1 MGNLI
6 RTLRQKDSFYG
17 DYVTGFHVVHRT
29 IERSFERIENILSK
43 DSQATFAIQNKGFRR
58 YASLCVQFLSLH
70 HKQEDKFIFPKFQSI
85 STDFK
90 KEINE
95 TLDKD
100 HKSIEELLK
109 KAIDILKNQ
118 NSDGTDSKED
128 ITMERSNQLKH
139 IANQIK
145 TLMPNHLGIEEKYI
159 TEQFLRDNLDLSEV
173 YDVHN
178 QTHDMIDTD
187 NDIVDGGERMDRK
200 TSLVFLLYHLTDEE
214 RRFFDDRLPFF
225 LKWWLFPRWANVE
238 GLDVFI
244 HAPYCRKDCDNNLI
258 F

>member
-1 MGNLI
+1 MGNFI

-29 IERSFERIENILSK
+29 IERSFDRIEDIIAK
-43 DSQATFAIQNKGFRR
+43 DTEATFAIQNPGFRR
-58 YASLCVQFLSLH
+58 YVSLCIQFLSLH
-70 HKQEDKFIFPKFQSI
+70 HKQEDKFIFPKFQSL
-85 STDFK
+85 SSDFK
-90 KEINE
+90 NEIDR

-100 HKSIEELLK
+100 HKAIEDLLNQ
-109 KAIDILKNQ
+109 AIDILKAQ
-118 NSDGTDSKED
+118 NDDNEAEKES
-128 ITMERSNQLKH
+128 ITLERSNQLKD

-145 TLMPNHLGIEEKYI
+145 TVMPNHLGIEEKYI
-159 TEQFLRDNLDLSEV
+159 TEKFLRDKLDLNEV
-173 YDVHN
+173 YEVHN

-214 RRFFDDRLPFF
+214 RQFFDDRLPFF

-244 HAPYCRKDCDNNLI
+244 HAPHCRKDADNNLI